1 MYLVKNMKDVVNYEV
16 SKELMLP
23 SNMDNHDGL
32 LTFMEESPIDFVSVS
47 FLGSTYTVYQKRQHS
62 TRVGVP
68 QLVNIEGHHFKNQIA
83 KRFWAFAEE
92 YFWDKYAWSVAEMDG
107 E

>member
-1 MYLVKNMKDVVNYEV
+1 MYLVKNMRDVVNFKV
-16 SKELMLP
+16 SSELTVP
-23 SNMDNHDGL
+23 SKMDNYDGL
-32 LTFMEESPIDFVSVS
+32 LTFMEESPMDFVSVS
-47 FLGSTYTVYQKRQHS
+47 FLGSTYTVYQKIEHG
-62 TRVGVP
+62 TRIGVP
-68 QLVNIEGHHFKNQIA
+68 QLVVLEGHHFINQIP

>member
-16 SKELMLP
+16 SKELMIP
-23 SNMDNHDGL
+23 SNMDNYDGL
-32 LTFMEESPIDFVSVS
+32 LTFMEESPTDFVSVA
-47 FLGSTYTVYQKRQHS
+47 FLGSTYTVYQKLQHS
-62 TRVGVP
+62 TRTGVP
-68 QLVNIEGHHFKNQIA
+68 QLVQIEGHHFKNLIP

-92 YFWDKYAWSVAEMDG
+92 YFWDKFAWAVASMDG